1 MELLTTGFIIRTE
14 HYSACVDFY
23 QRVLGLPIVEEKHDG
38 DFHMTHF
45 AFGGAYLLIETGG
58 TADPVGN
65 GPIWKRKIL
74 RLDVADYQPV
84 IAQLESMDVRADYY
98 AYDWGNVVITFDP
111 DGNQV
116 EFKSPA

>member
-65 GPIWKRKIL
+65 GPIWKRNFAL
-74 RLDVADYQPV
+74 RCGRLPTSY
-84 IAQLESMDVRADYY
+84 RAV
-98 AYDWGNVVITFDP
+98 GKHGRTGRLLCV
-111 DGNQV
+111 
-116 EFKSPA
+116 